1 MQQAK
6 FFFFLLIGI
15 AFFIG
20 CGGKADSDTWQPNA
34 SNKTYIDTTKG
45 TTPPTESTD
54 KSLTDLIA
62 DYDPPNRELWQKP
75 QLVIEKMGDL
85 SDKTVADVGSGSGSF
100 ARRLTQVA
108 AKVIAIEIDPR
119 FVEYMDSIKRVEL
132 SPTYQSRF
140 ETRLATTTDSN
151 LKNGEADLI
160 IMVNTYLYVQDR
172 KAYLKHLLDRLPVG
186 GKLFIVDFK
195 KKRIPLRNP
204 AQRFRIPLFE
214 VEKELEQV
222 GFKNI
227 VSDDRALDYQYIV
240 IAEKEE

>member
-1 MQQAK
+1 M
-6 FFFFLLIGI
+6 
-15 AFFIG
+15 FFIS
-20 CGGKADSDTWQPNA
+20 CGNEPTNGAWEQNRQDSTAMSAPKKET
-34 SNKTYIDTTKG
+34 SPEKT
-45 TTPPTESTD
+45 TD
-54 KSLTDLIA
+54 KSLTDLLA

-85 SDKTVADVGSGSGSF
+85 SNKTVADIGSGSGSF

-108 AKVIAIEIDPR
+108 EKVIAIEIDPR
-119 FVEYMDSIKRVEL
+119 FIEYMDSIKRVEL
-132 SPTYQSRF
+132 SPAYQSRF
-140 ETRLATTTDSN
+140 ETRLATTTDSK
-151 LKNGEADLI
+151 LETGEADI
-160 IMVNTYLYVQDR
+160 VVMVNTYLYVQNR
-172 KAYLKHLLDRLPVG
+172 KAYLKHLLDRLPIG

-204 AQRFRIPLFE
+204 AQRFRVPLFE

-240 IAEKEE
+240 IAEKWSDLSWIFYKKRKF

>member
-1 MQQAK
+1 MQRTI
-6 FFFFLLIGI
+6 FL
-15 AFFIG
+15 FFILISFTFFIS
-20 CGGKADSDTWQPNA
+20 CGNEPTNGVWEQNRQDSTQPAAN
-34 SNKTYIDTTKG
+34 N
-45 TTPPTESTD
+45 TEVPQENTTD

-62 DYDPPNRELWQKP
+62 TYDPPNRELWQKP

-85 SDKTVADVGSGSGSF
+85 SNKTVADIGSGSGSF

-108 AKVIAIEIDPR
+108 KKVIAIEIDPR
-119 FVEYMDSIKRVEL
+119 FIEYMDSIKRVEL
-132 SPTYQSRF
+132 SPDYQNRF
-140 ETRLATTTDSN
+140 ETRLATTTNSN
-151 LKNGEADLI
+151 IKTGEADII

-172 KAYLKHLLDRLPVG
+172 KAYLKHLLDRLPAG
-186 GKLFIVDFK
+186 GQVFIVDFK

-204 AQRFRIPLFE
+204 AQRFRVPLYE

-240 IAEKEE
+240 SAEKQ

>member
-1 MQQAK
+1 MQRTISL
-6 FFFFLLIGI
+6 FLLLIGLT
-15 AFFIG
+15 FFIG
-20 CGGKADSDTWQPNA
+20 CGNEPSNGAWEQNRQDSTATSTPKKEA
-34 SNKTYIDTTKG
+34 SPEK
-45 TTPPTESTD
+45 PTD

-85 SDKTVADVGSGSGSF
+85 SNKTVADIGSGSGSF

-108 AKVIAIEIDPR
+108 EKVIAIEIDPR
-119 FVEYMDSIKRVEL
+119 FIEYMDSIKRVEL
-132 SPTYQSRF
+132 SPAYQSRF
-140 ETRLATTTDSN
+140 ETRLATTTDSK
-151 LKNGEADLI
+151 LETGEADI
-160 IMVNTYLYVQDR
+160 IVMVNTYLYVQNR
-172 KAYLKHLLDRLPVG
+172 KAYLKHLLDRLPSG

-204 AQRFRIPLFE
+204 AQRFRVPLFE

-240 IAEKEE
+240 IAEK

>member
-1 MQQAK
+1 MQRTIS
-6 FFFFLLIGI
+6 L
-15 AFFIG
+15 FFISIG
-20 CGGKADSDTWQPNA
+20 FSFFISCGSEPTSDTWEQSRQDSTQTNT
-34 SNKTYIDTTKG
+34 SNKETTK
-45 TTPPTESTD
+45 ENAAD

-85 SDKTVADVGSGSGSF
+85 SNKTVADIGSGSGSF

-108 AKVIAIEIDPR
+108 KKVIAIEIDPR

-132 SPTYQSRF
+132 SPTYQRRF
-140 ETRLATTTDSN
+140 ETRLATTTDSKIKTN
-151 LKNGEADLI
+151 EADII

-186 GKLFIVDFK
+186 GQLFIVDFK
-195 KKRIPLRNP
+195 KKSIPLRNP
-204 AQRFRIPLFE
+204 SQRFRVPLFE
-214 VEKELEQV
+214 VEKELKQI
-222 GFKNI
+222 GFKNV

-240 IAEKEE
+240 IAEK